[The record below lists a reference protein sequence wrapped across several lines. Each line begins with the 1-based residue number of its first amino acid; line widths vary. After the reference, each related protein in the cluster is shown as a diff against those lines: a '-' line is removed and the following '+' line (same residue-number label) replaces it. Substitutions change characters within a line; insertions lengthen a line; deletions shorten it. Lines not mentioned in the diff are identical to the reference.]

1 MNGPTNEMPQRA
13 RPHVSPEA
21 QMAGKCR
28 ALRAANVPP
37 ELEAEARA
45 HPPFETAA
53 RESGREYRQSITDSP
68 GGSAAAVPL
77 LSLVI
82 RFTGGIDEEPDDDFD
97 IDRLSVCS
105 YWRCEMLFER
115 KTANQRYCRKA
126 CRSRQNKWQ
135 RAQERRR
142 ARMAAGSPR

>member
-1 MNGPTNEMPQRA
+1 M
-13 RPHVSPEA
+13 
-21 QMAGKCR
+21 
-28 ALRAANVPP
+28 PP
-37 ELEAEARA
+37 EFEAEARA
-45 HPPFETAA
+45 HPPSRRRLANHGESTANRSPIP
-53 RESGREYRQSITDSP
+53 RE
-68 GGSAAAVPL
+68 VPL
-77 LSLVI
+77 LRLVI
-82 RFTGGIDEEPDDDFD
+82 RLTGGIDEEPDDIADDDFD